1 MSRLLLADAL
11 TPQDAHPS
19 GYNRTSPP
27 RLGIRTV
34 VGVTLVFFWMFRPQV
49 LHPLFSLALLPAAAG
64 LFCLASSR
72 RLIDRTFAL
81 LGPVFFILLA
91 FLILFTFAVDL
102 ATDALPVIGART
114 QFFTTQRLVISL
126 LGAVFIVAILCRWQ
140 MRRFRYLLLGAI
152 GVQLA
157 FGLTMILVPDFKR
170 FMYIKVSG
178 YTGSEKMFEEYFFGS
193 RVFGWSEELFFLAPV
208 VMVFAS
214 LIFIPRLT
222 VTRAC
227 FLVLV
232 VLISLFNAR
241 LAIFGVLFGLLIGF
255 KARMLVPSLLL
266 GAGLLAAAVIGG
278 PAAELFL
285 AEFQGG
291 RSRTLDILMADHVHL
306 LLRDGDWIF
315 GGHHYLYAGPNP
327 PAFSDIGLLIILNY
341 GGALYMVAWL
351 ALAWSLVLRAFHS
364 NWDRMMAFALF
375 MAASI
380 KGLAF
385 SGNALFALF
394 IALALL
400 GGYRGRMEKPER
412 RRLVPP
418 EAVNLD
424 RETRRHEN
432 AGS

>member
-1 MSRLLLADAL
+1 MSRLIPVDALGSQAADAAGHY
-11 TPQDAHPS
+11 QA
-19 GYNRTSPP
+19 GAP
-27 RLGIRTV
+27 RLSIHTL
-34 VGVTLVFFWMFRPQV
+34 VGVALVFFWIFRPHV
-49 LHPLFSLALLPAAAG
+49 LHPLFSLALLPAVAG
-64 LFCLASSR
+64 VLYLASSR
-72 RLIDRTFAL
+72 RLLERTFAQ

-91 FLILFTFAVDL
+91 FLILFSLAVDL
-102 ATDALPVIGART
+102 ATGALSIIGART

-126 LGAVFIVAILCRWQ
+126 LGAVFIVAVLCRWQ

-157 FGLTMILVPDFKR
+157 FGLAMLLVPDFKR
-170 FMYIKVSG
+170 FMYMTVSG

-193 RVFGWSEELFFLAPV
+193 RIFGWSEELFFLAPV

-222 VTRAC
+222 VARVG

-255 KARMLVPSLLL
+255 KTRLLVPSLLL
-266 GAGLLAAAVIGG
+266 GAGLFTAAAIGG
-278 PAAELFL
+278 PAVELFL

-291 RSRTLDILMADHVHL
+291 RSRTLDILLADHVHL

-327 PAFSDIGLLIILNY
+327 PAFSDIGLIIILNY
-341 GGALYMVAWL
+341 GGAIYLVAWL
-351 ALAWSLVLRAFHS
+351 ALAWCLVLRAFHS
-364 NWDRMMAFALF
+364 NWDRMMAYSLF
-375 MAASI
+375 LAASI

-385 SGNALFALF
+385 SGNALIALF

-400 GGYRGRMEKPER
+400 GGYRGRIEKTER
-412 RRLVPP
+412 RLLVPAERVIP
-418 EAVNLD
+418 GL
-424 RETRRHEN
+424 EN
-432 AGS
+432 PRDAHAGS